1 MEILLLCA
9 TALVAAAAVIYALSL
24 RAAVREVAAELD
36 EKLHTDTNTQISVS
50 SGSRPVRALAADM
63 NRQLGELRR
72 ERLRLQNGDAELKN
86 AVTNVSHDLRTPL
99 TAICGYLDL
108 LEEEKDPEK
117 ARRYIAVIRE
127 RADAM
132 RALTDELLGYS
143 VVAGASDAPDMAP
156 VNIGDVLEESLAG
169 FYGVFSARGITP
181 EIHMPQVGVV
191 RMLDAA
197 ALRRVFDNILGN
209 AAKYSDGDLS
219 VTLLERGTV
228 LFSNAAAGLGHVR
241 AERLFDRFYTVESA
255 TGGVGLGLSIA
266 KMLTERMGGNIG
278 AEYSGGRL
286 CIRLGFE

>member
-1 MEILLLCA
+1 MCA

-50 SGSRPVRALAADM
+50 SGSHPVRALAADM

-143 VVAGASDAPDMAP
+143 VVAGASDAPDMDP

-219 VTLLERGTV
+219 VTLLDSGTV

-266 KMLTERMGGNIG
+266 KMLTERMGGSIG